1 MKTFYEA
8 PVMDVV
14 EFEVEDIIATSV
26 GTDTGAGDLSDILQ
40 PSDAFNGGVLH

>member
-14 EFEVEDIIATSV
+14 EFEVEDIIATSI
-26 GTDTGAGDLSDILQ
+26 GADTGAGDLSDLLQ
-40 PSDAFNGGVLH
+40 PSDFFPGGDFH

>member
-14 EFEVEDIIATSV
+14 AFEVEDIITTSF
-26 GTDTGAGDLSDILQ
+26 DAGDLSDILK
-40 PSDAFNGGVLH
+40 PSDDFNGGALH

>member
-26 GTDTGAGDLSDILQ
+26 MDDSNGNIADNLQ
-40 PSDAFNGGVLH
+40 PSDFFPGGDFH